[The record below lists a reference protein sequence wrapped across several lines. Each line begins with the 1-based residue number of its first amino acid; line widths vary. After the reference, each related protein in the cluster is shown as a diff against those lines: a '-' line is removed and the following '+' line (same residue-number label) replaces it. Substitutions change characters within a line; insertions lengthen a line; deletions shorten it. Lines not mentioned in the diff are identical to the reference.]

1 MELMSTE
8 DCMQW
13 RTLLQQVKQSS
24 DSKKEEW
31 LSERSEIVTK
41 AKEYMLQNPDSNNP
55 MTSVA
60 AQILYRLGEWE
71 FNAIED
77 SKRLPLL
84 AAFLNSADVNWDSFV
99 GFFSTSIFVIDQLDP
114 LKIQE
119 VVSSLKANWTRL
131 ERSLN
136 QVDLRRIVDR
146 VLQLWHLGMHC
157 EMSHSRRITRA
168 IANGVVGLYSSF
180 GRSIFKE
187 LLQVYVMQMPHFLK
201 FKYFFLSHLL
211 DNVHK
216 SELSEPIMLECYK
229 QLEQCLKCQHLASV
243 TPNSVVSL
251 GLRFLENGTLE
262 DFVGLLKRTLTCSVK
277 VVRINCCRHWLAK
290 IYSDH
295 KLSAEIFGQLNIDL
309 LTHIQQFK
317 AADDSDSSEPV
328 WWMQE
333 TFLWA
338 WVNTYKYCIRRKNI
352 LLREAEIDYLKVC
365 LRSRQ
370 NSIKLIAVEILQQ
383 ILYWDSS
390 KLSCFQVHPEAH
402 QFVLA
407 NFGTDDVDVRKCV
420 LDLFV
425 CLSQAN
431 KQSLMQHFLN
441 WIKPKEC
448 VNIERVLTTLKIML
462 IDIHSATTQ
471 LVPYLLQWLSD
482 EEEQSVRTTC
492 LQIFSKLIEEC
503 YDQVEQEE
511 LCVQVQ
517 QLFRLQADSGLKLV
531 SLNFFE
537 LLLKLGKD
545 VDISSLDCDEAIR
558 IEMASLRVKYGFQQ
572 KSALIADCLAVNQQ
586 LLQLGGSSSIGVCQ
600 PAYQLNHFMNTDLA
614 AAAAPEMVA
623 EADEDHAVLEWSEK
637 PRNVLPKYGDGLIHS
652 CCALLTHSINLD
664 LCYITKCVDSVW
676 QVMLR
681 SHHRGVLE
689 HCSGVFE
696 GFVKLL
702 AQKQHTKHL
711 PLHILENTLEL
722 LGQNE
727 CQSRDIAF
735 SKMLT
740 CICSHFPAECNRVI
754 LGLINLYDKKQQDRH
769 VKLRVLH
776 VLQKFLL
783 AAAFDLSAIHASI
796 CDFLLR
802 TALPQ
807 TGNCFRLFA
816 QLSCLF
822 SGMPEKV
829 PLACFL
835 NTNCAVMQLIYD
847 KLVQLRL
854 ERLVVVHFPFSSQ
867 QGYRYAKSLFGPLQ
881 ALLLAE
887 PALVIR
893 RQILEVI
900 LNMVPCQKYEQ
911 VKILAEQLC
920 GTEDAFTTDIL
931 YTIDRY
937 ILSGDSNTSSCEP
950 TSLLLRKHPIKHKL
964 QKCDEKNGS
973 GEKFGQNSAMPDSL
987 FQPSTTYTNALP
999 NAQDCLKKASVLSS
1013 HGPLQHH
1020 CPVDQ
1025 VFVNQHKT
1033 YCNLSASQL
1042 ETKQKEV
1049 CQVSG

>member
-84 AAFLNSADVNWDSFV
+84 AAFLNSADHICYRPV
-99 GFFSTSIFVIDQLDP
+99 GS

-187 LLQVYVMQMPHFLK
+187 VIFPIVFIAQSSLSIVFILGTAAPSVCHANAPLLK

-407 NFGTDDVDVRKCV
+407 NFGTDDVD
-420 LDLFV
+420 
-425 CLSQAN
+425 
-431 KQSLMQHFLN
+431 HFLN

-511 LCVQVQ
+511 LCVQ
-517 QLFRLQADSGLKLV
+517 
-531 SLNFFE
+531 

-623 EADEDHAVLEWSEK
+623 EADEDHAVLE
-637 PRNVLPKYGDGLIHS
+637 
-652 CCALLTHSINLD
+652 C
-664 LCYITKCVDSVW
+664 
-676 QVMLR
+676 
-681 SHHRGVLE
+681 
-689 HCSGVFE
+689 
-696 GFVKLL
+696 
-702 AQKQHTKHL
+702 
-711 PLHILENTLEL
+711 
-722 LGQNE
+722 
-727 CQSRDIAF
+727 
-735 SKMLT
+735 
-740 CICSHFPAECNRVI
+740 HFPAECNRVI

-796 CDFLLR
+796 S
-802 TALPQ
+802 
-807 TGNCFRLFA
+807 FA
-816 QLSCLF
+816 AFIECLF

-847 KLVQLRL
+847 KLVQLSVQSTTTRCSQKFLPLLIAGL

-937 ILSGDSNTSSCEP
+937 ILSYSTSIPCLIYKSVATP
-950 TSLLLRKHPIKHKL
+950 IPLLVNRL
-964 QKCDEKNGS
+964 
-973 GEKFGQNSAMPDSL
+973 
-987 FQPSTTYTNALP
+987 PSYLENIR
-999 NAQDCLKKASVLSS
+999 SS
-1013 HGPLQHH
+1013 IN
-1020 CPVDQ
+1020 C
-1025 VFVNQHKT
+1025 KM
-1033 YCNLSASQL
+1033 
-1042 ETKQKEV
+1042 
-1049 CQVSG
+1049 